1 MRYILNDSGY
11 IETVSFN
18 GLVECNDKT
27 CTEYTGTIPTDYEN
41 LAEWSEN
48 ANINAYK
55 IVEGNLVFDS
65 DEDTRLQNLWTSQ
78 KQKTE
83 NTTSNSKIL
92 WTNPNPT
99 ATFNAT
105 TITLASGD
113 YDILEFFM
121 FKNGIGDTITSIRV
135 LKGYDSTLSCA
146 TTMGA
151 AGKQYNATLRRD
163 LTRNS
168 DTSYTIGENA
178 FYYNAGA
185 IYNDNNFFIPQMVVV
200 HKMGLF

>member
-27 CTEYTGTIPTDYEN
+27 CTEYTGTIPTGYEN

-78 KQKTE
+78 KTNGTGGETNTNNYSTE
-83 NTTSNSKIL
+83 EQVIGTWIDGKPIYRRVIQHGLIGT
-92 WTNPNPT
+92 TNPKTYVFTGNYKCIINENHYFLGTSGGALMLPILKKDNSLFAKVNT
-99 ATFNAT
+99 SISGSTGALSLELERTG
-105 TITLASGD
+105 GD
-113 YDILEFFM
+113 YWPEWNLCSVVEYT
-121 FKNGIGDTITSIRV
+121 K
-135 LKGYDSTLSCA
+135 
-146 TTMGA
+146 TT
-151 AGKQYNATLRRD
+151 D
-163 LTRNS
+163 
-168 DTSYTIGENA
+168 
-178 FYYNAGA
+178 
-185 IYNDNNFFIPQMVVV
+185 
-200 HKMGLF
+200 